1 MRAALGDTVSFDA
14 KQIKLRALTFKR
26 LFLKR
31 YKRFPSLLQDVD
43 DFEQFCLETMWRR
56 QTINL
61 RFSWVATDFI
71 ESRQC
76 QARQS
81 LRDKES
87 FESSNLIV
95 EPSNVFNQAFRY
107 GGVLDFFQK
116 STLEE
121 LHKIKLDMIDRSLV
135 LLVLKWGFSF
145 KEVSELYGMD
155 QSAISH
161 RLKKIK
167 GVVKDLGLF

>member
-1 MRAALGDTVSFDA
+1 MSLNA
-14 KQIKLRALTFKR
+14 KEIKLKALTFKR

-31 YKRFPSLLQDVD
+31 YKRFPSLLQDAD
-43 DFEQFCLETMWRR
+43 DFEQYCLESMWRR
-56 QTINL
+56 QSIDL

-76 QARQS
+76 QAVQS

-87 FESSNLIV
+87 FEGSNLIV

-107 GGVLDFFQK
+107 DGVLDFFQK
-116 STLEE
+116 STLED

-135 LLVLKWGFSF
+135 LLVLKWGFTF
-145 KEVSELYGMD
+145 KEVSDLYGMD

-167 GVVKDLGLF
+167 AAVRALRLS

>member
-1 MRAALGDTVSFDA
+1 MSLNA
-14 KQIKLRALTFKR
+14 KEIRLKALTFKK

-31 YKRFPSLLQDVD
+31 YKRFPSLLQDAD

-61 RFSWVATDFI
+61 RFLWVATDFI

-76 QARQS
+76 QAVQS

-107 GGVLDFFQK
+107 DGVLDFFQK
-116 STLEE
+116 STLED

-135 LLVLKWGFSF
+135 LLVLKWGFNF
-145 KEVSELYGMD
+145 KEVADLYGMD

-167 GVVKDLGLF
+167 AAVRNLRPS

>member
-1 MRAALGDTVSFDA
+1 MSLNA
-14 KQIKLRALTFKR
+14 KDIKLKALTFKR

-31 YKRFPSLLQDVD
+31 YKRFPSLLQDAD
-43 DFEQFCLETMWRR
+43 DFEQYCLESMWRR
-56 QTINL
+56 QSIDL

-76 QARQS
+76 QAVQS
-81 LRDKES
+81 LRDKQS
-87 FESSNLIV
+87 FEGSNLIV

-107 GGVLDFFQK
+107 DGVLDFFQK
-116 STLEE
+116 STPEE

-135 LLVLKWGFSF
+135 LLVLKWGFTF
-145 KEVSELYGMD
+145 KEVSDLYGMD

-167 GVVKDLGLF
+167 AVVRNLRLS

>member
-1 MRAALGDTVSFDA
+1 VSLNA
-14 KQIKLRALTFKR
+14 KEIKLKALTFKK

-31 YKRFPSLLQDVD
+31 YKRFPSLLQDAD

-56 QTINL
+56 QSIHL
-61 RFSWVATDFI
+61 RFLWVATDFI

-76 QARQS
+76 QAVQGF
-81 LRDKES
+81 RDKQSVEG
-87 FESSNLIV
+87 SNLIV

-107 GGVLDFFQK
+107 DGVLDFFQK
-116 STLEE
+116 STLED

-135 LLVLKWGFSF
+135 LLVLKWGFNF
-145 KEVSELYGMD
+145 KEVSDLYGMD

-167 GVVKDLGLF
+167 GAVRNLRLS